1 MTDLEFFVEYL
12 PNEHEGEQAVE
23 LTENAFLELITDH
36 KEQDVEPVI
45 QYDRFTVFENGRDG
59 RRLTIIDEHGVFYC

>member
-23 LTENAFLELITDH
+23 LTENAFLELIADH

-45 QYDRFTVFENGRDG
+45 EYDKFTVFKHGRNG
-59 RRLTIIDEHGVFYC
+59 RRLTIIDKHGVFYC

>member
-1 MTDLEFFVEYL
+1 MIETKLEFFVEYWS
-12 PNEHEGEQAVE
+12 HEEPEAVE
-23 LTENAFLELITDH
+23 LTEDEFLRLWRDH
-36 KEQDVEPVI
+36 KEQDVETVI